1 MIPAEHTRLA
11 IYPGSFDP
19 ITYGHLDIISRGLEI
34 FDRIIIAVAVNPAKT
49 TLFTIPER
57 LELIGQ
63 SINNQSRI
71 EVDSFEGLLVDY
83 AAAKGAK
90 VIVRGLRAM
99 SEFEYEFQLALMNR
113 RLNREVQTVFMMTG
127 YRWFY
132 ISSTIVKEAAKL
144 GGSVAGL
151 VPPPV
156 EKAMQ
161 RRYRELAKAG
171 G

>member
-1 MIPAEHTRLA
+1 MIPAEQARLA

-19 ITYGHLDIISRGLEI
+19 ITYGHLDIINRGLEI

-63 SINNQSRI
+63 SVNNHSRI

-99 SEFEYEFQLALMNR
+99 SDFEYEFQLALMNR

-144 GGSVAGL
+144 GGSLAGL

-161 RRYRELAKAG
+161 RRYRELAAAG